1 MKKPDRRKEN
11 RKKAAGALA
20 GLGLAV
26 FFFILL
32 FGFGKADPENPMENT
47 TADASHMY
55 LTSSTLAMD
64 KEKLASVEN
73 ANISSGGSENQ
84 AQQEEEQQE
93 EEEQEQEETQEDQ
106 KQSEEEQQQD
116 VQQQE
121 NEQQT
126 AQDTTSTSAN
136 TDSQLNVSDSLLNL
150 IQKNPGSGNNGS
162 GSDENGGQ
170 RSDGDKN
177 NGNGNPDNNGGNKIP
192 SDGGQQTTL
201 NPSQSEAL
209 FTTSLK
215 DGDEVTDPEYPFT
228 ITLTEKGKQLTLVS
242 MTVTQNGSSRIC
254 KSHDSLTLKE
264 GANTVSVTVRF
275 RDGKYNQIDAS
286 TKVYTI
292 YYFPD
297 HDVQL
302 EVKNARSGAYIYDQ
316 DQLTVMQ
323 DSLWIQV
330 RARKASG
337 GTISDVSA
345 RVRLNNKT
353 QKADSDGIYRM
364 KLTLGN
370 NQVKVTAG
378 EGGNSQKTVS
388 FTVNYKVDQFM
399 VSFESSAKTEKI
411 SNNPGI
417 GDKVFKGVTTFKY
430 ASTSADFS
438 FRIRCSTVNG
448 DERIDKIQVTN
459 RYGTLDV
466 TDQAGAD
473 GYINI
478 TLDASQSNNIRVYCT
493 DSDGESQWYT
503 WSVNYERVLDPEENQ
518 KKAPVIRANITNET
532 VHAALFIVPVK
543 VFDYN
548 GNELKANQN
557 FQLYLNGEYLD
568 YHSRE
573 QDGTYEYNL
582 YLTEGENTVVIRAV
596 DNEGYTA
603 EKTYTVTLNPVKEEA
618 RVRVIVSAEV
628 IGLGT
633 MIDETVTTT
642 ADQTVAQIVED
653 RLAAY
658 GYTTIHDG
666 VADSDSYFLRH
677 IQKPGINNGWNI
689 ADDER
694 SLLDMLGYDLAEGPK
709 SNDSLGEKDF
719 TAGSGWMVTLN
730 HYYIAQTM
738 GTRAIRD
745 GDEIHLI
752 YTLSVGKDIGV
763 DPSTSIYG

>member
-11 RKKAAGALA
+11 RKKAAGARA

-84 AQQEEEQQE
+84 AQQE

-170 RSDGDKN
+170 GSDGDKN

-302 EVKNARSGAYIYDQ
+302 GVKNARSGAYIYDQ

-337 GTISDVSA
+337 GTISDVSV

-378 EGGNSQKTVS
+378 EGGNSQRTVS

-438 FRIRCSTVNG
+438 FRIRCSTVTG

>member
-1 MKKPDRRKEN
+1 
-11 RKKAAGALA
+11 
-20 GLGLAV
+20 
-26 FFFILL
+26 
-32 FGFGKADPENPMENT
+32 
-47 TADASHMY
+47 
-55 LTSSTLAMD
+55 
-64 KEKLASVEN
+64 
-73 ANISSGGSENQ
+73 
-84 AQQEEEQQE
+84 
-93 EEEQEQEETQEDQ
+93 
-106 KQSEEEQQQD
+106 
-116 VQQQE
+116 
-121 NEQQT
+121 
-126 AQDTTSTSAN
+126 
-136 TDSQLNVSDSLLNL
+136 
-150 IQKNPGSGNNGS
+150 
-162 GSDENGGQ
+162 
-170 RSDGDKN
+170 
-177 NGNGNPDNNGGNKIP
+177 
-192 SDGGQQTTL
+192 
-201 NPSQSEAL
+201 
-209 FTTSLK
+209 
-215 DGDEVTDPEYPFT
+215 
-228 ITLTEKGKQLTLVS
+228 
-242 MTVTQNGSSRIC
+242 
-254 KSHDSLTLKE
+254 
-264 GANTVSVTVRF
+264 
-275 RDGKYNQIDAS
+275 
-286 TKVYTI
+286 
-292 YYFPD
+292 
-297 HDVQL
+297 
-302 EVKNARSGAYIYDQ
+302 
-316 DQLTVMQ
+316 MQ

-337 GTISDVSA
+337 GTISDVSV

-378 EGGNSQKTVS
+378 EGGNSQRTVS

-438 FRIRCSTVNG
+438 FRIRCSTVTG

>member
-1 MKKPDRRKEN
+1 MKKPDKRKEN

-64 KEKLASVEN
+64 REKLASVEN

-116 VQQQE
+116 ARQQE
-121 NEQQT
+121 NEQQ
-126 AQDTTSTSAN
+126 AAKDTTGTSAN
-136 TDSQLNVSDSLLNL
+136 SDSQLNVSDSLLNL
-150 IQKNPGSGNNGS
+150 IQKNQGGGNNGS

-170 RSDGDKN
+170 GFDGDKN

-264 GANTVSVTVRF
+264 GANTVAVTVRF

-353 QKADSDGIYRM
+353 QKADSDGVYRM

-399 VSFESSAKTEKI
+399 VNFESSAKTEKI

-438 FRIRCSTVNG
+438 FRIRCSTVTG

-473 GYINI
+473 GYITI
-478 TLDASQSNNIRVYCT
+478 TLDASQSNDIRVYCT
-493 DSDGESQWYT
+493 DSDGTSQWYT

-532 VHAALFIVPVK
+532 VNATLFIVPVK
-543 VFDYN
+543 VYDYN

>member
-170 RSDGDKN
+170 GSDGDKN
-177 NGNGNPDNNGGNKIP
+177 NENGNPDNNGGNKIP

-337 GTISDVSA
+337 GTISDVSV

-378 EGGNSQKTVS
+378 EGGNSQRTVS

-438 FRIRCSTVNG
+438 FRIRCSTVTG

-709 SNDSLGEKDF
+709 SNDSPGEKDF

>member
-1 MKKPDRRKEN
+1 
-11 RKKAAGALA
+11 
-20 GLGLAV
+20 
-26 FFFILL
+26 
-32 FGFGKADPENPMENT
+32 
-47 TADASHMY
+47 
-55 LTSSTLAMD
+55 
-64 KEKLASVEN
+64 
-73 ANISSGGSENQ
+73 
-84 AQQEEEQQE
+84 
-93 EEEQEQEETQEDQ
+93 
-106 KQSEEEQQQD
+106 
-116 VQQQE
+116 
-121 NEQQT
+121 
-126 AQDTTSTSAN
+126 
-136 TDSQLNVSDSLLNL
+136 
-150 IQKNPGSGNNGS
+150 
-162 GSDENGGQ
+162 
-170 RSDGDKN
+170 
-177 NGNGNPDNNGGNKIP
+177 
-192 SDGGQQTTL
+192 
-201 NPSQSEAL
+201 
-209 FTTSLK
+209 
-215 DGDEVTDPEYPFT
+215 
-228 ITLTEKGKQLTLVS
+228 

-337 GTISDVSA
+337 GTISDVSV

-378 EGGNSQKTVS
+378 EGGNSQRTVS

-438 FRIRCSTVNG
+438 FRIRCSTVTG

-666 VADSDSYFLRH
+666 VADTDSYFLRH

>member
-170 RSDGDKN
+170 GSDGDKN

-201 NPSQSEAL
+201 NPSQSEVL

-337 GTISDVSA
+337 GTISDVSV

-378 EGGNSQKTVS
+378 EGGNSQRTVS

-438 FRIRCSTVNG
+438 FRIRCSTVTG

>member
-93 EEEQEQEETQEDQ
+93 EEEQEQEDQ
-106 KQSEEEQQQD
+106 KQNEEEQKQD

-170 RSDGDKN
+170 GSDGDKN

>member
-93 EEEQEQEETQEDQ
+93 EEEQEQEETQEDS

-116 VQQQE
+116 AQQQE

-126 AQDTTSTSAN
+126 AQDTTSISAN

-150 IQKNPGSGNNGS
+150 IQKNQGGGNNGS
-162 GSDENGGQ
+162 GSDKNGGQ
-170 RSDGDKN
+170 GSGDDKN
-177 NGNGNPDNNGGNKIP
+177 NGNGGSDNTGGNKIP

-215 DGDEVTDPEYPFT
+215 DGDEVMDPDYPFT

-242 MTVTQNGSSRIC
+242 MTVTHNGSSRIC

-264 GANTVSVTVRF
+264 GANTVSVAVRF

-337 GTISDVSA
+337 GVISDVSA

-353 QKADSDGIYRM
+353 QKADSDGVYRM
-364 KLTLGN
+364 QLALGN
-370 NQVKVTAG
+370 NQIKVTAG

-430 ASTSADFS
+430 ASTSADFD
-438 FRIRCSTVNG
+438 FRIRCSSVTG
-448 DERIDKIQVTN
+448 EEHIDKIQVTN

-473 GYINI
+473 GYISI

-493 DSDGESQWYT
+493 DSYGESQWYT

-532 VHAALFIVPVK
+532 VNATLFIVPVK
-543 VFDYN
+543 VYDYN
-548 GNELKANQN
+548 GNELKANDN

-633 MIDETVTTT
+633 MIDETITTT

-666 VADSDSYFLRH
+666 VANSDSYFLRH

>member
-150 IQKNPGSGNNGS
+150 IQKNPGSGDNGS

-170 RSDGDKN
+170 GSDGDKN
-177 NGNGNPDNNGGNKIP
+177 NENGNPDNNGGNKIP

-302 EVKNARSGAYIYDQ
+302 EEKNARSGAYIYDQ

-337 GTISDVSA
+337 GTISDVSV

-378 EGGNSQKTVS
+378 EGGNSQRTVS

-438 FRIRCSTVNG
+438 FRIRCSTVTG

>member
-170 RSDGDKN
+170 GSDGDKN
-177 NGNGNPDNNGGNKIP
+177 NENGNPDNNGGNKIP

-337 GTISDVSA
+337 GTISDVSV

-378 EGGNSQKTVS
+378 EGGNSQRTVS

-438 FRIRCSTVNG
+438 FRIRCSTVTG

-532 VHAALFIVPVK
+532 VHAALFIVSVK

>member
-170 RSDGDKN
+170 GSDGDKN

-192 SDGGQQTTL
+192 SDGGQQTIL

-337 GTISDVSA
+337 GTISDVSV

-378 EGGNSQKTVS
+378 KGGNSQRTVS

-438 FRIRCSTVNG
+438 FRIRCSTVTG

>member
-1 MKKPDRRKEN
+1 MQMLFRN
-11 RKKAAGALA
+11 HGAV
-20 GLGLAV
+20 GIGRDD
-26 FFFILL
+26 FILKKVY
-32 FGFGKADPENPMENT
+32 FRGFHDPLDEQQAGQHQSELNG
-47 TADASHMY
+47 HGQ
-55 LTSSTLAMD
+55 
-64 KEKLASVEN
+64 VEYY
-73 ANISSGGSENQ
+73 G
-84 AQQEEEQQE
+84 EEESD
-93 EEEQEQEETQEDQ
+93 EQDGHIGLRIAQKFPERPPTAHVIAHDDQ
-106 KQSEEEQQQD
+106 YARQTGHGNVLRQWHE
-116 VQQQE
+116 QQE

-150 IQKNPGSGNNGS
+150 IQKNPGSGNNGP

-170 RSDGDKN
+170 GSDGDKN

-337 GTISDVSA
+337 GTISDVSV

-378 EGGNSQKTVS
+378 EGGNSQRTVS

-438 FRIRCSTVNG
+438 FRIRCSTVTG

-503 WSVNYERVLDPEENQ
+503 WSVNYERVLDPE
-518 KKAPVIRANITNET
+518 
-532 VHAALFIVPVK
+532 
-543 VFDYN
+543 
-548 GNELKANQN
+548 
-557 FQLYLNGEYLD
+557 
-568 YHSRE
+568 
-573 QDGTYEYNL
+573 
-582 YLTEGENTVVIRAV
+582 
-596 DNEGYTA
+596 
-603 EKTYTVTLNPVKEEA
+603 
-618 RVRVIVSAEV
+618 
-628 IGLGT
+628 
-633 MIDETVTTT
+633 
-642 ADQTVAQIVED
+642 
-653 RLAAY
+653 
-658 GYTTIHDG
+658 
-666 VADSDSYFLRH
+666 
-677 IQKPGINNGWNI
+677 
-689 ADDER
+689 
-694 SLLDMLGYDLAEGPK
+694 
-709 SNDSLGEKDF
+709 
-719 TAGSGWMVTLN
+719 
-730 HYYIAQTM
+730 
-738 GTRAIRD
+738 
-745 GDEIHLI
+745 
-752 YTLSVGKDIGV
+752 
-763 DPSTSIYG
+763 

>member
-170 RSDGDKN
+170 GSDGDKN

>member
-1 MKKPDRRKEN
+1 M
-11 RKKAAGALA
+11 
-20 GLGLAV
+20 
-26 FFFILL
+26 
-32 FGFGKADPENPMENT
+32 
-47 TADASHMY
+47 
-55 LTSSTLAMD
+55 
-64 KEKLASVEN
+64 
-73 ANISSGGSENQ
+73 
-84 AQQEEEQQE
+84 
-93 EEEQEQEETQEDQ
+93 
-106 KQSEEEQQQD
+106 
-116 VQQQE
+116 
-121 NEQQT
+121 
-126 AQDTTSTSAN
+126 
-136 TDSQLNVSDSLLNL
+136 
-150 IQKNPGSGNNGS
+150 
-162 GSDENGGQ
+162 
-170 RSDGDKN
+170 
-177 NGNGNPDNNGGNKIP
+177 
-192 SDGGQQTTL
+192 
-201 NPSQSEAL
+201 
-209 FTTSLK
+209 
-215 DGDEVTDPEYPFT
+215 
-228 ITLTEKGKQLTLVS
+228 
-242 MTVTQNGSSRIC
+242 
-254 KSHDSLTLKE
+254 
-264 GANTVSVTVRF
+264 
-275 RDGKYNQIDAS
+275 
-286 TKVYTI
+286 
-292 YYFPD
+292 
-297 HDVQL
+297 
-302 EVKNARSGAYIYDQ
+302 
-316 DQLTVMQ
+316 
-323 DSLWIQV
+323 
-330 RARKASG
+330 
-337 GTISDVSA
+337 
-345 RVRLNNKT
+345 
-353 QKADSDGIYRM
+353 
-364 KLTLGN
+364 
-370 NQVKVTAG
+370 
-378 EGGNSQKTVS
+378 
-388 FTVNYKVDQFM
+388 
-399 VSFESSAKTEKI
+399 
-411 SNNPGI
+411 
-417 GDKVFKGVTTFKY
+417 
-430 ASTSADFS
+430 
-438 FRIRCSTVNG
+438 
-448 DERIDKIQVTN
+448 
-459 RYGTLDV
+459 
-466 TDQAGAD
+466 
-473 GYINI
+473 
-478 TLDASQSNNIRVYCT
+478 YCT

-532 VHAALFIVPVK
+532 VNAALFIVPVK

-694 SLLDMLGYDLAEGPK
+694 SLLDMLGYDLEEGPK